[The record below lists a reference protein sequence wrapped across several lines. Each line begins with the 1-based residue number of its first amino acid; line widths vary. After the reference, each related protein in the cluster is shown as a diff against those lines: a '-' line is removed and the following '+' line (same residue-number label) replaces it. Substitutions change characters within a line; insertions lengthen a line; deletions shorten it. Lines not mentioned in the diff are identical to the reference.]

1 MHLRTQTGRHFCVC
15 LLQSSQDCARL
26 TGQSVYTIEVFS
38 PLRNIW
44 NLARNYARA
53 ATTAPGVT
61 WLSRHV
67 YHYHRLMLL
76 NLAPREPATQ
86 RWPLFLY
93 PPPHFLVGYHY
104 VVKTAN
110 DYVFDTRAYS
120 RIRYAEIHGPM
131 QQMMNWS
138 VMANCSYTI
147 NTAAYHRFVDLE
159 NFQETL
165 EQVQQAV
172 LAERVVADLAI
183 ARPLRG
189 FGVTHMGRERNVPV
203 ERLLQDYYKNLSQCQ
218 SEAWGLADRIRL
230 HQAGQKDLVILRTIK
245 RLKTA
250 FFNFLVS
257 PPAENTKL
265 SLPCDCC
272 WLDAF
277 VDKFTDPELCEFA
290 RIQRLP
296 AQTITKCIISALTL
310 PAPNP
315 TPSLLSGGAFELRPR
330 EDGRAVTEQMRRR
343 RGEVIERFVDR
354 LPIRRRRRRRRAEP
368 PAAAEEEDREPGEGA
383 VQEPEEPRT
392 FEEEV
397 RETVAQVVRLLEE
410 ELTTTARN
418 AQFFNFAV
426 DFYRVI
432 QRLEAMGNINET
444 TVRRWVMYFFVTEH
458 IATTLNYLNHQL
470 RLYPPFAR
478 WVELNIAQLVMR
490 ARGADGEVV
499 YSRVWNETGLHA
511 FRAVMNRV
519 AVDLAATVER
529 AGVGELEEE
538 ELEQFM
544 QDIAFHENSGDI
556 GEIVRQVET
565 NDAQIESIELSF
577 RFKVTGPVV
586 FTQNREIQHINR
598 RVIATASNLHAQ
610 ALPLPQHNE
619 AVQLLQVP
627 RG

>member
-1 MHLRTQTGRHFCVC
+1 MLM
-15 LLQSSQDCARL
+15 
-26 TGQSVYTIEVFS
+26 
-38 PLRNIW
+38 
-44 NLARNYARA
+44 NL
-53 ATTAPGVT
+53 
-61 WLSRHV
+61 S
-67 YHYHRLMLL
+67 
-76 NLAPREPATQ
+76 PREPATH
-86 RWPLFLY
+86 RWPLYLY

-120 RIRYAEIHGPM
+120 RIKYTELHGPM

-138 VMANCSYTI
+138 VMANCTYTI
-147 NTAAYHRFVDLE
+147 NTAAYHRFIDLE

-172 LAERVVADLAI
+172 LAERVVADLAL

-189 FGVTHMGRERNVPV
+189 FGVTHMGRDRNVPV

-218 SEAWGLADRIRL
+218 GEAWGLADRIRM
-230 HQAGQKDLVILRTIK
+230 HQAGHKDLVLLRTIK

-257 PPAENTKL
+257 PPAEHTRL

-277 VDKFTDPELCEFA
+277 VDKFSDPELSEFA
-290 RIQRLP
+290 RIQQLP
-296 AQTITKCIISALTL
+296 AQTITKSIISALTL

-315 TPSLLSGGAFELRPR
+315 TPGLLSGGAFELRPR
-330 EDGRAVTEQMRRR
+330 ENGRAVTEEMRRR

-354 LPIRRRRRRRRAEP
+354 LPIRRRRRRPRP
-368 PAAAEEEDREPGEGA
+368 PPEEVEEEMP
-383 VQEPEEPRT
+383 PLEEIEEEAIPRT

-410 ELTTTARN
+410 ELTASARN

-432 QRLEAMGNINET
+432 QRLEAMGNINEMT
-444 TVRRWVMYFFVTEH
+444 IRRWVMYFFVTEH
-458 IATTLNYLNHQL
+458 IATTLNYLHHQL
-470 RLYPPFAR
+470 RLYAPFAR

-490 ARGADGEVV
+490 ARGADGNVV
-499 YSRVWNETGLHA
+499 YSRVWNETGINA

-529 AGVGELEEE
+529 AGIGELEEE
-538 ELEQFM
+538 EFEQFM
-544 QDIAFHENSGDI
+544 QDISFHENSGDV

-565 NDAQIESIELSF
+565 NDAEIDSIELSF

-598 RVIATASNLHAQ
+598 RVIATASHLRAQ
-610 ALPLPQHNE
+610 ALPLPHLNQ